1 MSELALPPAVL
12 ARARAD
18 QVAQLYAGW
27 HRTSASMLLGG
38 TLLCTVMWGQVS
50 PWWMAA
56 WGALIVANQA
66 WRGVLAHAWR
76 REQPGID
83 AAARWG
89 RYWAVGSTL
98 GGVLWGIAGLVMFP
112 ASTAHQALL
121 IVCIFGVVLGGLNL
135 TAVYRPAFYGFV
147 LPALVPIIVRV
158 ALEAGQVHL
167 YTAVVMSVVGAFVLV
182 FGHQL
187 NDVLTRSL
195 AMRYENL
202 DLIAELK
209 ARSRTADEARAAAE
223 AANRGKSRLLA
234 AASHDLRQPL
244 HALGLY
250 TAALAVRANGTEMKP
265 LVRSVQGAVSALEG
279 QFEQLLDLS
288 RLEVGGF
295 APAWSRV
302 ALAPLFARVLA
313 ELQPLAADKGLAL
326 RARASAHAVVSDAA
340 LLERV
345 IRNLACNALRYT
357 RDGGVLL
364 VARRRGDA
372 IAIDVVDTG
381 IGIAPVDCAR
391 IFEEFY
397 QVRSSST
404 PAHGGMGLGLAIVRR
419 LAVLLRHDVTVTSRV
434 GRGSRFRV
442 TAPAAAGLPRPLR
455 TVDPAARP
463 PRPAGGGTLACSVVA
478 VIDDDTAALDAMS
491 VLFRTWGAEVVG
503 ANDTATLL
511 ARVDELDCVPDL
523 IVADLRLANGHDGVN
538 AVHRLRD
545 ALGVRIPGLLV
556 SGDTSAQA
564 DAMARAAGFTL
575 LGKPVVPDVL
585 HALAA
590 ALIARHVAHVA

>member
-1 MSELALPPAVL
+1 MRAPALPPAIL
-12 ARARAD
+12 ARAHAD

-38 TLLCTVMWGQVS
+38 TLLCIVMWGQVS

-56 WGALIVANQA
+56 WGALIAANQA
-66 WRGVLAHAWR
+66 WRGVLARAWR
-76 REQPGID
+76 RQQPGID

-89 RYWAVGSTL
+89 RYWALGSTL
-98 GGVLWGIAGLVMFP
+98 GGVLWGIAGLAMFP

-135 TAVYRPAFYGFV
+135 TAVYRPSFYGFV

-158 ALEAGQVHL
+158 ALETDQVHL
-167 YTAVVMSVVGAFVLV
+167 YTALVMSVVGAFVLV

-195 AMRYENL
+195 AMRYENV
-202 DLIAELK
+202 DLIGELK
-209 ARSRTADEARAAAE
+209 AKSRAADEARAAAE

-250 TAALAVRANGTEMKP
+250 TAALAVRANGTELRP
-265 LVRSVQGAVSALEG
+265 LVRSVQGAVAALEG

-288 RLEVGGF
+288 RLEVGGY
-295 APAWSRV
+295 APAWTRV
-302 ALAPLFARVLA
+302 ALAPLFTRVLA
-313 ELQPLAADKGLAL
+313 ELQPQAADKGLAL
-326 RARASAHAVVSDAA
+326 RARATSLAVVSDAA

-345 IRNLACNALRYT
+345 LRNLVCNALRYT
-357 RDGGVLL
+357 HHGGVLL
-364 VARRRGDA
+364 AARRRGDA
-372 IAIDVVDTG
+372 VAVDVIDTG
-381 IGIAPVDCAR
+381 IGIAPTDCAR

-397 QVRSSST
+397 QVRGTST

-419 LAVLLRHDVTVTSRV
+419 LAALLRHEVGVTSLV

-442 TAPAAAGLPRPLR
+442 IAPRAATVLRPLLASDTAARPLR
-455 TVDPAARP
+455 
-463 PRPAGGGTLACSVVA
+463 PRTGGTLAGSVIA
-478 VIDDDTAALDAMS
+478 VIDDDAAALDAMG
-491 VLFRTWGAEVVG
+491 VLFETWGAEVVSAG
-503 ANDTATLL
+503 DLPTLL
-511 ARVDELDCVPDL
+511 ARVGALERFPDL
-523 IVADLRLANGHDGVN
+523 VVADLRLADGHDGVMALN
-538 AVHRLRD
+538 RLRD
-545 ALGVRIPGLLV
+545 AVGMRLPGLLV
-556 SGDTSAQA
+556 SGDTGAQA
-564 DAMARAAGFTL
+564 DAMARASGYTL

-590 ALIARHVAHVA
+590 ALIARHAAQVA

>member
-1 MSELALPPAVL
+1 MNGLALPPAML

-98 GGVLWGIAGLVMFP
+98 GGVLWGVAGLVMFP
-112 ASTAHQALL
+112 SSTAHQALL

-158 ALEAGQVHL
+158 ALETGQVHL
-167 YTAVVMSVVGAFVLV
+167 YTAVVMGVVGAFVLL

-223 AANRGKSRLLA
+223 AANRGKSQLLA

-250 TAALAVRANGTEMKP
+250 TAALAVRAAGTEMKP
-265 LVRSVQGAVSALEG
+265 LVRSVQGAVAALEG

-295 APAWSRV
+295 APAWTRV

-326 RARASAHAVVSDAA
+326 RARASTHAVVSDAA

-357 RDGGVLL
+357 RNGGVLL
-364 VARRRGDA
+364 VARRHGDA
-372 IAIDVVDTG
+372 VAIDVVDTG
-381 IGIAPVDCAR
+381 IGIAPADCAR

-397 QVRSSST
+397 QVHSSST

-419 LAVLLRHDVTVTSRV
+419 LAVLLRHEVAVTSRE

-455 TVDPAARP
+455 LQDTARP
-463 PRPAGGGTLACSVVA
+463 PRPGGCGVLEGSVVA
-478 VIDDDTAALDAMS
+478 VIDDDTAALDAMG
-491 VLFRTWGAEVVG
+491 VLFETWGAEVVG
-503 ANDTATLL
+503 ASDTTALL
-511 ARVDELDCVPDL
+511 ARVGGLERYPDL
-523 IVADLRLANGHDGVN
+523 VVADLRLADGQNGVH

-545 ALGVRIPGLLV
+545 ALGVRIPGLIV
-556 SGDTSAQA
+556 SGDTSAHA
-564 DAMARAAGFTL
+564 DAMVRAAGFTL

-585 HALAA
+585 HALAST
-590 ALIARHVAHVA
+590 LIARHAAQVA

>member
-1 MSELALPPAVL
+1 MNGLALPPAVL

-50 PWWMAA
+50 PWWMVA

-66 WRGVLAHAWR
+66 WRGVLARAWR

-83 AAARWG
+83 AAVRWG
-89 RYWAVGSTL
+89 RYWAIGSTL

-121 IVCIFGVVLGGLNL
+121 IVCIFGVILGGLNL

-147 LPALVPIIVRV
+147 LPALVPIIIRV
-158 ALEAGQVHL
+158 ALETDQVHL
-167 YTAVVMSVVGAFVLV
+167 YTAVVMGVVGAFVLV

-209 ARSRTADEARAAAE
+209 TRSRTADEARAAAE
-223 AANRGKSRLLA
+223 AANQGKSRLLA

-250 TAALAVRANGTEMKP
+250 TAALAVRANGTELKP
-265 LVRSVQGAVSALEG
+265 LVRSVQGAVAALEG

-295 APAWSRV
+295 APAWTRV

-313 ELQPLAADKGLAL
+313 ELQPLAADKGLVL
-326 RARASAHAVVSDAA
+326 RASASTHAVVSDAA

-357 RDGGVLL
+357 RVGGVLL

-381 IGIAPVDCAR
+381 IGIAPADCTR

-419 LAVLLRHDVTVTSRV
+419 LAVLLRHEVTVTSRA

-442 TAPAAAGLPRPLR
+442 TAPAAAGLARPLR
-455 TVDPAARP
+455 AVDPAARM
-463 PRPAGGGTLACSVVA
+463 PRLRSGALAGSMVA
-478 VIDDDTAALDAMS
+478 VIDDDTAALDAMG
-491 VLFRTWGAEVVG
+491 VLFETWGAEVVG
-503 ANDTATLL
+503 ASDTAALL
-511 ARVDELDCVPDL
+511 RHVGGLDRWPDL
-523 IVADLRLANGHDGVN
+523 VVADLRLADGHDGVN

-545 ALGVRIPGLLV
+545 ALGIRIPGLIV

-575 LGKPVVPDVL
+575 LAKPVVPDVL
-585 HALAA
+585 HALAT
-590 ALIARHVAHVA
+590 ALIARHAAQLA